1 MVRAI
6 GQGVSQ
12 HTPSLKLLPRLNKS
26 FCHLRERASEA
37 EAVAMVGRNW
47 RV

>member
-12 HTPSLKLLPRLNKS
+12 HTPSLKLLPRLDKRD
-26 FCHLRERASEA
+26 CHLRERASEA
-37 EAVAMVGRNW
+37 EAAARVGGNW
-47 RV
+47 RI